1 MIDSAEGLFEVCGA
15 VAPNQYQ
22 AFGKIDAMFTT
33 NAIKAFANGF
43 RNGRRQALPC

>member
-1 MIDSAEGLFEVCGA
+1 MIDSAVGLFEMRGA
-15 VAPNQYQ
+15 VTADQQQ
-22 AFGKIDAMFTT
+22 ALCKINAMLSA